1 MLASSSWTSTPY
13 YALSGGV
20 AISTRKQRRNAR
32 RAEVGDGSRLP
43 RYRWW
48 QLLNRSLFELE
59 LPVVG
64 GGRRYAVDVRL
75 WGDGS
80 DGEVRARL
88 YRDGSL
94 AAVSKVPTVFPVE
107 GGEIDVAATTVGM
120 KRCHFVP
127 DHGPEQVLVPHPS
140 SAEGRR
146 ARFDREHPAASRV
159 VGAVALMAVLV
170 GAALALAQV
179 VAQLTA
185 VPPVA
190 ESIGAVEWPLRI
202 PVAVNVGVGVIAV
215 LGVLDR
221 AMRLRTSWID
231 SLAT

>member
-1 MLASSSWTSTPY
+1 M
-13 YALSGGV
+13 
-20 AISTRKQRRNAR
+20 
-32 RAEVGDGSRLP
+32 
-43 RYRWW
+43 
-48 QLLNRSLFELE
+48 
-59 LPVVG
+59 
-64 GGRRYAVDVRL
+64 RL

-88 YRDGSL
+88 YRDGYL
-94 AAVSKVPTVFPVE
+94 TAVSKVPTVFPVQ
-107 GGEIDVAATTVGM
+107 GGEIDVAATNVGM

-127 DHGPEQVLVPHPS
+127 HDGPERVMVPHPS

-146 ARFDREHPAASRV
+146 ARFDRDHPSASQA
-159 VGAVALMAVLV
+159 VGAIALLAVLV

-202 PVAVNVGVGVIAV
+202 PMAVNVGVGVVAV

>member
-1 MLASSSWTSTPY
+1 MLASSSCTSTAY
-13 YALSGGV
+13 YARSGGLV
-20 AISTRKQRRNAR
+20 ISTRKQRRNAR
-32 RAEVGDGSRLP
+32 RTQAGDGSRLP

-59 LPVVG
+59 LPSG
-64 GGRRYAVDVRL
+64 EGARRYAVDVRM

-107 GGEIDVAATTVGM
+107 GGEIDVAATNVGM

-127 DHGPEQVLVPHPS
+127 DHGPERVMVPHS
-140 SAEGRR
+140 ASAEGRR
-146 ARFDREHPAASRV
+146 ARFDREHPAASRF
-159 VGAVALMAVLV
+159 VGAVALVAVLV
-170 GAALALAQV
+170 GGALALAQV
-179 VAQLTA
+179 VAQLTGI
-185 VPPVA
+185 PPVA

-202 PVAVNVGVGVIAV
+202 PMAVNVGVGVAAV
-215 LGVLDR
+215 LGVVDR
-221 AMRLRTSWID
+221 ATRLRTSWID